1 MSLQSLLLLLEAA
14 NASVVVKI
22 AGDDVIRIRIRATVI
37 AVAAAPLP
45 PPIPTAI
52 VTFEVKTNLAT

>member
-14 NASVVVKI
+14 SASVVDKI
-22 AGDDVIRIRIRATVI
+22 AAGDAITIRIRATVI
-37 AVAAAPLP
+37 AVAAAPRPP

-52 VTFEVKTNLAT
+52 RGI